1 MSAGGSYVVVDMSM
15 NQMGP
20 YRPTPSLAGYRTP
33 ISGLWHT
40 GGGAHPIGGVHGWA
54 GRTTA
59 RWVDRT
65 LRRNAKRTAF
75 TMGRGNGAT

>member
-1 MSAGGSYVVVDMSM
+1 VPDQHDVDMSM
-15 NQMGP
+15 SQMGP

-33 ISGLWHT
+33 IGGLWHT

-59 RWVDRT
+59 RWVERT
-65 LRRNAKRTAF
+65 LRRDRSCGSSRAR
-75 TMGRGNGAT
+75 